1 MLQPIPT
8 LTALLDANVLYPAPL
23 RDVLMHLAT
32 ARLFRA
38 RWSAEIHEEWIR
50 NLLRNRPDLSR
61 ETLEGTRDMML
72 SAVPDGLVTRFEHLI
87 PDLALPDADDRHVLA
102 AAVVGGAD
110 TIVTFN
116 LKDFPKAALE
126 PFGLVA
132 QTPDEF
138 IHELLDANEDRVIL
152 AIKRQRTLLSR
163 PPKSVEAHLE
173 TLLEQKL
180 PRTVAR
186 LRTRASEL

>member
-1 MLQPIPT
+1 MSPLPP

-61 ETLEGTRDMML
+61 ETLEGTRDMMN

-87 PDLALPDADDRHVLA
+87 PDLALPDENDRHVLA
-102 AAVVGGAD
+102 AAIMGGAD
-110 TIVTFN
+110 SIVTFN

-126 PFGLVA
+126 PFGVVA

-138 IHELLDANEDRVIL
+138 IHELLDADEDRVIL
-152 AIKRQRTLLSR
+152 AIRRQRALLAK
-163 PPKSVEAHLE
+163 PPKTVEEHLE
-173 TLLEQKL
+173 TMLEQKL

-186 LRTRASEL
+186 LRARAGEL